1 MYPNPM
7 MSNNKIAKRIGTPLL
22 VLIYVLTLLL
32 PAHVVNAADQAVT
45 IPKAVVDGMIYGT
58 LWRTAYP
65 ENNAVEALI
74 YDLFVLQAGNGGLS
88 ANDLTAAMGNYLA
101 KVDAAQ
107 ATGAVADHLPSA
119 KETAQSMIEIALT
132 IPELQPYIGAVW
144 NALAGPIGSNGL
156 DQATQIGS
164 TNNFPFEQTVRDLVQ
179 TTVPGLVAAAQ
190 SNPAIAAGADQVHQ
204 AKLNVSVKQFDG
216 RATVQAMPDI
226 AIPAE
231 VIQAIQADGTISISL
246 NEIKDLSLNEFT
258 KLDLSISDMRQTLVQ
273 IDAKQPNLVDYIH
286 NQEEQAKQKALAEA
300 KAAEHKRKLEA
311 IESSISIFSTLGGFI
326 DSDFGKQ

>member
-1 MYPNPM
+1 
-7 MSNNKIAKRIGTPLL
+7 MSNRKITKRVGTPLL
-22 VLIYVLTLLL
+22 VFIYVLTLLL

-58 LWRTAYP
+58 LWHSAYP
-65 ENNAVEALI
+65 EIDAVEALV

-88 ANDLTAAMGNYLA
+88 ANDLTAAMGNYMA

-164 TNNFPFEQTVRDLVQ
+164 TSAFLFEQTVRDLVQ
-179 TTVPGLVAAAQ
+179 TTVPQLVTAAQ
-190 SNPAIAAGADQVHQ
+190 NNAAVAGSADQVHQ
-204 AKLNVSVKQFDG
+204 SKLGVSIKNFDG
-216 RATVQAMPDI
+216 RKVAQETPDI
-226 AIPAE
+226 AIPPE
-231 VIQAIQADGTISISL
+231 VIQSIQADGTISISL
-246 NEIKDLSLNEFT
+246 NEIKDL
-258 KLDLSISDMRQTLVQ
+258 
-273 IDAKQPNLVDYIH
+273 
-286 NQEEQAKQKALAEA
+286 
-300 KAAEHKRKLEA
+300 
-311 IESSISIFSTLGGFI
+311 
-326 DSDFGKQ
+326 